1 MIAPRPE
8 ARAAFDYVET
18 RLRAEERARGGMSP
32 AETKAAAEAQLDSWF
47 VLEAKQR
54 LANARQPLN
63 RTEEEAVRRG
73 VLDRLFGLGEL
84 QPLLDDDAVETI
96 VINGPERVLLH
107 LSDGTRRQL
116 DYPIADSAE
125 ELIRLIQ
132 RLAAREGLGERQ
144 WDSAH
149 PALDL
154 TLRDGS
160 RLHALRDVVR
170 APAIT
175 IRRHRLMQLTMDD
188 LVRMRTLHPAD
199 RGLLEAAI
207 LTEHTV
213 MVSGGPAAGKST
225 TARTLASVIPPNR
238 RIVSIEATFEL
249 HLDADTEAHPD
260 CVALQTRNPNLEGRG
275 ELTSRDLFRE
285 ALRMSPDVLIVG
297 EVRGPQEALPMLMSV
312 AAGGTAGS
320 LSTIHA
326 KSSAHALA
334 MLQTYCLMG
343 PEQLPFEAS
352 ASLISSA
359 IDLVVYIERRV
370 DERGREHRVVS
381 SIREVCGFRGP
392 MVATNEVSRIGKG
405 GRREMPAPLSPE
417 RRERFAAAGYRVP
430 GIEVL

>member
-1 MIAPRPE
+1 M
-8 ARAAFDYVET
+8 
-18 RLRAEERARGGMSP
+18 
-32 AETKAAAEAQLDSWF
+32 
-47 VLEAKQR
+47 
-54 LANARQPLN
+54 
-63 RTEEEAVRRG
+63 
-73 VLDRLFGLGEL
+73 
-84 QPLLDDDAVETI
+84 
-96 VINGPERVLLH
+96 
-107 LSDGTRRQL
+107 
-116 DYPIADSAE
+116 
-125 ELIRLIQ
+125 RLIQ

-170 APAIT
+170 TPAIT
-175 IRRHRLMQLTMDD
+175 IRRHRLMRLSLDD
-188 LVRMRTLHPAD
+188 LVQMRTLHAAD
-199 RGLLEAAI
+199 RDLLEAAI
-207 LTEHTV
+207 QSEQTV

-225 TARTLASVIPPNR
+225 TARTLATAIPPSR

-249 HLDADTEAHPD
+249 YLDADTDAHPD

-326 KSSAHALA
+326 RSSAHALA

-343 PEQLPFEAS
+343 PEKLPFEAS
-352 ASLISSA
+352 APLISSA
-359 IDLVVYIERRV
+359 IDLVLFIERRV
-370 DERGREHRVVS
+370 DERSREYRVTS

-392 MVATNEVSRIGKG
+392 MVTTNEVSRINERGH
-405 GRREMPAPLSPE
+405 RETPAALSPE
-417 RRERFAAAGYRVP
+417 RRVRLAAAGYRPP
-430 GIEVL
+430 GFEVL

>member
-1 MIAPRPE
+1 ME
-8 ARAAFDYVET
+8 A
-18 RLRAEERARGGMSP
+18 RLRAEERARGGLSP
-32 AETKAAAEAQLDSWF
+32 AETRAAAEAQLDSWF

-54 LANARQPLN
+54 LADARQPLN
-63 RTEEEAVRRG
+63 RAEEQAVRRG

-84 QPLLDDDAVETI
+84 QPLLDDNAVETI
-96 VINGPERVLLH
+96 AINSPERVVLH
-107 LSDGTRRQL
+107 LADGTRRDL
-116 DYPIADSAE
+116 DYPIADSPE

-170 APAIT
+170 TPAIT
-175 IRRHRLMQLTMDD
+175 IRRHRLMRLNLHD

-199 RGLLEAAI
+199 RDLLQAAI
-207 LTEHTV
+207 LSEQTV

-225 TARTLASVIPPNR
+225 TARALATAIPPSR
-238 RIVSIEATFEL
+238 RIVSIEATLEL
-249 HLDADTEAHPD
+249 HLDEDTDAHPD

-326 KSSAHALA
+326 RSSAHALS

-343 PEQLPFEAS
+343 QEQLPFEAS
-352 ASLISSA
+352 APLISSA
-359 IDLVVYIERRV
+359 IDLVIFIERRA

-392 MVATNEVSRIGKG
+392 MVTTNEVSRIDER
-405 GRREMPAPLSPE
+405 GRRETPATLSPE
-417 RRERFAAAGYRVP
+417 RRERLSPPAIGSPASRC
-430 GIEVL
+430 